1 MLDCRKDFEEK
12 FVNFSTIAIG
22 ATLLP
27 FLSLVNGADRITE
40 DKISAA
46 MLRKFVNTVYD
57 IMRDVKIPSCC
68 RGFVL

>member
-27 FLSLVNGADRITE
+27 FLNLVNSVDRISADE
-40 DKISAA
+40 ISATV
-46 MLRKFVNTVYD
+46 LRKFVNGVYG
-57 IMRDVKIPSCC
+57 ILRNVKIPSNCQ
-68 RGFVL
+68 GFLL